1 MSETW
6 VDVPRV
12 EIPPPATWSGL
23 TLNQLLDVKN
33 QLLDKIY
40 MARGKQAYLKPLNMA
55 MQKLEVLIAQK
66 MNDPRG
72 GA

>member
-1 MSETW
+1 MSEYW
-6 VDVPRV
+6 VDQPRV
-12 EIPPPATWSGL
+12 EIPPPQTWQNMS
-23 TLNQLLDVKN
+23 LNQLMEVKN

-40 MARGKQAYLKPLNMA
+40 MAKGKPLYLQPLHAA

-72 GA
+72 NN